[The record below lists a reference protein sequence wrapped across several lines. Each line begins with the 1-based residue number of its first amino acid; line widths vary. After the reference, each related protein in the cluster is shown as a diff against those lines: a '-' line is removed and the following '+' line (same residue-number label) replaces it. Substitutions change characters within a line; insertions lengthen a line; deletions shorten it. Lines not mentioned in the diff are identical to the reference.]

1 LLDSLL
7 QEKGKLGC
15 MSINMSNIQ
24 QQMMVVEQLRREANI
39 KRISVSTA
47 VEDIKKY
54 VGEHR
59 NEDCLLVGFQPRNPN
74 PFRERSS
81 CTLLWS
87 VILIQILFDFFNVK
101 QYQCITVSS
110 LILIFKNTKLA
121 TWASLRRSSD
131 PDSSNEGN
139 YTLLAATSSESMS
152 RLQVVCGFPH

>member
-7 QEKGKLGC
+7 QEKDKLGC

-87 VILIQILFDFFNVK
+87 VIRILLDFFNVK
-101 QYQCITVSS
+101 QYQCITVCS
-110 LILIFKNTKLA
+110 LILIFKNTHNTLA
-121 TWASLRRSSD
+121 
-131 PDSSNEGN
+131 PDHDLH
-139 YTLLAATSSESMS
+139 YSEETTFI
-152 RLQVVCGFPH
+152 V